1 MIASP
6 VTTNLCTESGAYCV
20 RPLTGNLCIDSPGYC
35 DWLYKTGYPSPIRQG
50 ALYVYTQATT
60 TNISPLYQLDFFDWT
75 VLIIYFGI
83 LAILAI
89 YGIYRVK
96 QVIDFWRYSRFPP
109 QPRGEFAEAELPRLT
124 VQLPLFNEMY
134 VVERLVQSITEIDYP
149 RHLLEIQVLDDST
162 DETVKIARATVAKY
176 AAQGFDIHYIH
187 RDDRTGFK
195 AGALEHGLK
204 TAKGNLI
211 AIFDADFVP
220 NPDFLRKL
228 IHHFTDPIV
237 GCAQM
242 RWSHINGSYNLLT
255 RLQTIM
261 LDGHFVVEQT
271 TRNRSGNFF
280 NFNGTAGIWRREAIE
295 MSGGWQHDTLTEDTD
310 LSFRAQLMGWR
321 FVYLLDEHAPAE
333 IPVEINA
340 FKAQQRRWAKG
351 VLQVWF
357 KLYKRIWAAPLPLR
371 VKVEIFFRLT
381 GNISYPLMIVT
392 SFMQFP
398 LLLVRYNQGLH
409 QLMMLDLPLL
419 FFSTV
424 SVVFFYGTTI
434 YYLDKKRGSRLLHL
448 PLVMGLGIGL
458 AFSNARAVLEALA
471 GVKSDFIRTPK
482 YRVEK
487 TSDESWKAKKYKRKH
502 GWLPLLELSFALYFV
517 LAIGYAVRMHMWG
530 PIAFLLL
537 FCFGYGYMG
546 TMSLLQ
552 NARPQRRMSRLTPTK
567 LNAFIGGSHSRLGP
581 EVCAIDKKS
590 GSRP

>member
-1 MIASP
+1 MLAMLATNVSP
-6 VTTNLCTESGAYCV
+6 LTSSLCIESGAYCV
-20 RPLTGNLCIDSPGYC
+20 RPLTGNLCIDSPGFC
-35 DWLYKTGYPSPIRQG
+35 DLIDKTS
-50 ALYVYTQATT
+50 A
-60 TNISPLYQLDFFDWT
+60 NISPLYQLDAFDWT

-83 LAILAI
+83 LTVLAI

-109 QPRGEFAEAELPRLT
+109 KPKGEFTAAELPHIT

-134 VVERLVQSITEIDYP
+134 VVERLVKAVTEIDYP
-149 RHLLEIQVLDDST
+149 RDYMEIQVLDDST
-162 DETVKIARATVAKY
+162 DETVSIARATVAKY
-176 AAQGFDIHYIH
+176 AARGFDIHYIH

-195 AGALEHGLK
+195 AGALENGMK
-204 TAKGNLI
+204 TAKGRLI

-220 NPDFLRKL
+220 KPDFLRKL

-321 FVYLLDEHAPAE
+321 FVYLLDEEAPAE

-371 VKVEIFFRLT
+371 VKLEMFFRLT
-381 GNISYPLMIVT
+381 GNISYPLMIVA

-409 QLMMLDLPLL
+409 QLMMLDVPLL

-424 SVVFFYGTTI
+424 SVVLFYGTAVW
-434 YYLDKKRGSRLLHL
+434 YLDKKRGMRLLHL

-471 GVKSDFIRTPK
+471 GVKSDFVRTPK
-482 YRVEK
+482 YQVEK
-487 TSDESWKAKKYKRKH
+487 TDDESWKKKKYKRKH

-517 LAIGYAVRMHMWG
+517 LAIAYAVRMHMWG

-552 NARPQRRMSRLTPTK
+552 TAGGQRLSSAWRRGGAVARP
-567 LNAFIGGSHSRLGP
+567 
-581 EVCAIDKKS
+581 
-590 GSRP
+590 

>member
-1 MIASP
+1 MSLMLATTVSP
-6 VTTNLCTESGAYCV
+6 LATGLCTESGAYCPP
-20 RPLTGNLCIDSPGYC
+20 PLNGYLCTDMPSYC
-35 DWLYKTGYPSPIRQG
+35 DSMYKT
-50 ALYVYTQATT
+50 AA
-60 TNISPLYQLDFFDWT
+60 NISPLYQFDAFDWT

-83 LAILAI
+83 LTVLAI
-89 YGIYRVK
+89 YGVYRVK
-96 QVIDFWRYSRFPP
+96 QVIEFWRYSRFPP
-109 QPRGEFAEAELPRLT
+109 KAKDTFAEDILPHIT

-134 VVERLVQSITEIDYP
+134 VVERLVKAVTEIDYP
-149 RHLLEIQVLDDST
+149 RHRLEIQVLDDST
-162 DETVKIARATVAKY
+162 DETVNIARATVENY

-195 AGALEHGLK
+195 AGALENGMK
-204 TAKGNLI
+204 TAKGELI
-211 AIFDADFVP
+211 GIFDADFVP
-220 NPDFLRKL
+220 KPDFLRKL
-228 IHHFTDPIV
+228 VHHFTDPIV

-242 RWSHINGSYNLLT
+242 RWAHINGSYNLLT

-321 FVYLLDEHAPAE
+321 FVYLLDEDAPAE

-357 KLYKRIWAAPLPLR
+357 KLYRRIWHAPLPLR
-371 VKVEIFFRLT
+371 VKLEMFFRLT
-381 GNISYPLMIVT
+381 GNISYPLMIVA
-392 SFMQFP
+392 SFLQFP
-398 LLLVRYNQGLH
+398 LLLVRYNQGFSH
-409 QLMMLDLPLL
+409 LMVFDVPLL

-424 SVVFFYGTTI
+424 SVVLFYGTGVW
-434 YYLDKKRGSRLLHL
+434 YLDKKRSMRMLHL

-471 GVKSDFIRTPK
+471 GVKSDFVRTPK
-482 YRVEK
+482 YRVE
-487 TSDESWKAKKYKRKH
+487 TATDESWKGKKYKRKH
-502 GWLPLLELSFALYFV
+502 GWLPLLELSFSLYFV
-517 LAIGYAVRMHMWG
+517 LAIGYALRMHMWG
-530 PIAFLLL
+530 PIAFLML

-552 NARPQRRMSRLTPTK
+552 TTGARRLTS
-567 LNAFIGGSHSRLGP
+567 LW
-581 EVCAIDKKS
+581 
-590 GSRP
+590 RPAAKAS

>member
-1 MIASP
+1 VLALITAP
-6 VTTNLCTESGAYCV
+6 GDWVQQCLDHGWYCPPPLNGYLCTDMPS
-20 RPLTGNLCIDSPGYC
+20 YC
-35 DWLYKTGYPSPIRQG
+35 DSMYKT
-50 ALYVYTQATT
+50 AA
-60 TNISPLYQLDFFDWT
+60 NISPLYQFDAFDWT

-83 LAILAI
+83 LTVLAI
-89 YGIYRVK
+89 YGVYRVK
-96 QVIDFWRYSRFPP
+96 QVIEFWRYSRFPP
-109 QPRGEFAEAELPRLT
+109 KAKDTFAEDILPHIT
-124 VQLPLFNEMY
+124 IQLPLFNEMY
-134 VVERLVQSITEIDYP
+134 VVERLVKAVTEIDYP
-149 RHLLEIQVLDDST
+149 RDRLEIQVLDDST
-162 DETVKIARATVAKY
+162 DETVNIARATVENY

-195 AGALEHGLK
+195 AGALENGMK
-204 TAKGNLI
+204 TAKGELI

-220 NPDFLRKL
+220 KSDFLRKL
-228 IHHFTDPIV
+228 VHHFTDPIV

-242 RWSHINGSYNLLT
+242 RWAHINGSYNLLT

-261 LDGHFVVEQT
+261 LDGHFVIEQT
-271 TRNRSGNFF
+271 TRNRTGNFF

-295 MSGGWQHDTLTEDTD
+295 LSGGWQHDTLTEDTD

-321 FVYLLDEHAPAE
+321 FVYLLDEEAPAE
-333 IPVEINA
+333 IPVEVNA

-357 KLYKRIWAAPLPLR
+357 KLYRRIWYADLPLR
-371 VKVEIFFRLT
+371 VKLEMFFRLT
-381 GNISYPLMIVT
+381 GNISYPLMIVA

-409 QLMMLDLPLL
+409 QLMMLDVPLL

-424 SVVFFYGTTI
+424 SVVLFYGSAVW
-434 YYLDKKRGSRLLHL
+434 YLNIKRGSRMLHL

-458 AFSNARAVLEALA
+458 AFSNARAVLEALM
-471 GVKSDFIRTPK
+471 GVKSDFVRTPK

-487 TSDESWKAKKYKRKH
+487 TDDESWKRKKYKRKH

-517 LAIGYAVRMHMWG
+517 FAIAYAIRMHMWG

-546 TMSLLQ
+546 ILSLLQ
-552 NARPQRRMSRLTPTK
+552 TAGGRRLDSFWRRSSAAARP
-567 LNAFIGGSHSRLGP
+567 
-581 EVCAIDKKS
+581 
-590 GSRP
+590 